1 MGELGEKFEIDDTFL
16 DEHVV
21 TAFNDLFHGSPIFQ
35 IILLVI

>member
-21 TAFNDLFHGSPIFQ
+21 TASNDLFLGSPIFK
-35 IILLVI
+35 LSC